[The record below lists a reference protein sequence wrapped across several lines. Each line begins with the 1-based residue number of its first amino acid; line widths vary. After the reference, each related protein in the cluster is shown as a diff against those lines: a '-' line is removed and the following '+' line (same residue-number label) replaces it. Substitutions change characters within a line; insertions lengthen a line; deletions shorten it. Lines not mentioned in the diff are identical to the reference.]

1 MLTLVDIHEHHHF
14 DVCFYS
20 GGGDS
25 DSDSIHETH
34 IHYHFDACFF
44 REGSTA
50 RSQRTHLV
58 DTGFDNELRSV
69 PDLQDLTTPILPV
82 PPPGFAHTFL
92 EDGTVILAR
101 PAMPGESAGLPTP
114 RKGRWLYVVPK
125 VFPKT
130 TMNAAVLG
138 MWINGPPVAAPAP
151 IIPHSRLLPPP
162 GWAYARTL
170 DEPLVLARLATME
183 EVVGRI
189 HPPRGWTYLVM
200 YLGAHSIVDLGKWL
214 NGMPALL

>member
-1 MLTLVDIHEHHHF
+1 MLKFLEIHRHHHL

-20 GGGDS
+20 GDELDVHMAGAL
-25 DSDSIHETH
+25 HVH
-34 IHYHFDACFF
+34 HHFDACFF

-50 RSQRTHLV
+50 RSQRIRLV
-58 DTGFDNELRSV
+58 DTGFDNELRSI
-69 PDLQDLTTPILPV
+69 PELQDLTTPSLPAS
-82 PPPGFAHTFL
+82 PQGYANAFL
-92 EDGTVILAR
+92 EGGRVTLAR
-101 PAMPGESAGLPTP
+101 QATPGEPAGLPTP
-114 RKGRWLYVVPK
+114 RKGRWVYVVPK
-125 VFPKT
+125 VFPKMT
-130 TMNAAVLG
+130 TDAAILG

-151 IIPHSRLLPPP
+151 IIPHGRLLPPP

-200 YLGAHSIVDLGKWL
+200 YLGARSIVDLGKWL
-214 NGMPALL
+214 DGMPALL